1 MIGDT
6 MPKKTDLISENKT
19 NIRKNSRRI
28 FELDAE
34 VSTTYAELMLLLA
47 DIEENRS
54 LLQRNFT
61 SAFMGNRSIAIDN
74 VDDLY
79 DCRIAMLEAL
89 DPSTDI
95 QTNFKVR
102 MLNQVRIEQLE
113 NRTDLND
120 TLRDIATKMIEVN
133 QMFQS
138 VNSLITEA
146 NESVVDQGDNMISE
160 NADWADGLISKQ
172 MTKATSNANAQS
184 VKSNTERLQKLLER
198 AHIAENEANDLVRR
212 VEDDTK
218 GILELGDQ
226 IAKRRERIQ
235 ADRERVVAN
244 QRRTADQIIKL
255 K

>member
-1 MIGDT
+1 

-19 NIRKNSRRI
+19 NIRKNRRKI

-95 QTNFKVR
+95 QSNFKVR

-160 NADWADGLISKQ
+160 NADWADGLIAKQ

-184 VKSNTERLQKLLER
+184 VKSNAERLQKLLER
-198 AHIAENEANDLVRR
+198 ANIAENEANNLVRR

>member
-1 MIGDT
+1 

-19 NIRKNSRRI
+19 NIRKNRRRI

-120 TLRDIATKMIEVN
+120 TLRDIATKLIEVN

-160 NADWADGLISKQ
+160 NADWADGLIAKQ

-198 AHIAENEANDLVRR
+198 AHIAENEANDLVKR

>member
-1 MIGDT
+1 MTGDT

-19 NIRKNSRRI
+19 NIRKNRRRI

-120 TLRDIATKMIEVN
+120 TLRDITTKMIEVN

-160 NADWADGLISKQ
+160 NADWADGLIAKQ
-172 MTKATSNANAQS
+172 MTKATSTANAQS

-244 QRRTADQIIKL
+244 QRRTADLLIKL

>member
-1 MIGDT
+1 

-19 NIRKNSRRI
+19 NIRKNRRKI

-79 DCRIAMLEAL
+79 GCRIAMLEAL
-89 DPSTDI
+89 DPSTEV

-160 NADWADGLISKQ
+160 NADWADGLIAKQ

>member
-1 MIGDT
+1 
-6 MPKKTDLISENKT
+6 MPKKNDLISENKT
-19 NIRKNSRRI
+19 NIRKNRRRI

-146 NESVVDQGDNMISE
+146 NESVVDQGDSMISE
-160 NADWADGLISKQ
+160 NADWADGLIAKQ

>member
-1 MIGDT
+1 

-19 NIRKNSRRI
+19 NIRKNRRRI

-79 DCRIAMLEAL
+79 GCRIAMLEAL
-89 DPSTDI
+89 DPSTDV
-95 QTNFKVR
+95 QNNFKVR

-160 NADWADGLISKQ
+160 NADWADGLIAKQ

-184 VKSNTERLQKLLER
+184 VKSNTERLEKLLER
-198 AHIAENEANDLVRR
+198 AHVSENEANNLVRR
-212 VEDDTK
+212 VEEDTK

>member
-1 MIGDT
+1 MV
-6 MPKKTDLISENKT
+6 KKTDLISENKT
-19 NIRKNSRRI
+19 NIRKNRRKI

-74 VDDLY
+74 VNDLY
-79 DCRIAMLEAL
+79 GCRMAMLEAL
-89 DPSTDI
+89 EPSSDV

-133 QMFQS
+133 QMLQS

-146 NESVVDQGDNMISE
+146 NEAVVEQGDDMISE
-160 NADWADGLISKQ
+160 NAEWADGSISKQ
-172 MTKATSNANAQS
+172 MTKATPNTNAQS
-184 VKSNTERLQKLLER
+184 VKSNTERLQKLLDR
-198 AHIAENEANDLVRR
+198 AHVAENEATNLVKR

>member
-1 MIGDT
+1 MIGET

-19 NIRKNSRRI
+19 TIRKTKRRI

-89 DPSTDI
+89 DPSTDV
-95 QTNFKVR
+95 QNNFKVR

-120 TLRDIATKMIEVN
+120 ILRDIATKMIEVN

-160 NADWADGLISKQ
+160 NADWADGLIAKQ

>member
-1 MIGDT
+1 
-6 MPKKTDLISENKT
+6 MPKKNDLISENKT
-19 NIRKNSRRI
+19 NIRKNRRRI

-79 DCRIAMLEAL
+79 GCRIAMLEAL
-89 DPSTDI
+89 DPSTDV
-95 QTNFKVR
+95 QNNFKVQ

-218 GILELGDQ
+218 GILELGEQ

>member
-1 MIGDT
+1 MV
-6 MPKKTDLISENKT
+6 KKTDKISENKT
-19 NIRKNSRRI
+19 NIRKNRRKI

-74 VDDLY
+74 VNDLY
-79 DCRIAMLEAL
+79 GCRMAMLEAL
-89 DPSTDI
+89 EPSSDV

-113 NRTDLND
+113 NRSDLND

-133 QMFQS
+133 QMLQS

-146 NESVVDQGDNMISE
+146 NEAVVEQGDDMISE
-160 NADWADGLISKQ
+160 NAEWADGLIRKQ
-172 MTKATSNANAQS
+172 MTKTTPNANAQS
-184 VKSNTERLQKLLER
+184 VKSNTERLQKLLDR
-198 AHIAENEANDLVRR
+198 AHVAEKEATNLVHR

>member
-1 MIGDT
+1 MV
-6 MPKKTDLISENKT
+6 KKTDIISENKT
-19 NIRKNSRRI
+19 NIRQNRRKI

-74 VDDLY
+74 VNDLY
-79 DCRIAMLEAL
+79 GCRMAMLEAL
-89 DPSTDI
+89 EPSSDV

-113 NRTDLND
+113 NRSDLND

-133 QMFQS
+133 QMLQS

-146 NESVVDQGDNMISE
+146 NEAVVEQGDDMISE
-160 NADWADGLISKQ
+160 NAEWADGSIRKQ
-172 MTKATSNANAQS
+172 MTKATPNTNAQS
-184 VKSNTERLQKLLER
+184 VKSNTERLQKLLDR
-198 AHIAENEANDLVRR
+198 AHVAEKEATNLVHR

>member
-6 MPKKTDLISENKT
+6 MPKKTDLTSENKT
-19 NIRKNSRRI
+19 NIRKNRRRI

-79 DCRIAMLEAL
+79 GCRIAMLEAL
-89 DPSTDI
+89 DPSTDV
-95 QTNFKVR
+95 QNNFKVR

-160 NADWADGLISKQ
+160 NADWADGLIDKQ

-218 GILELGDQ
+218 GIY
-226 IAKRRERIQ
+226 I
-235 ADRERVVAN
+235 VN
-244 QRRTADQIIKL
+244 CN
-255 K
+255 

>member
-1 MIGDT
+1 MV
-6 MPKKTDLISENKT
+6 KKTDLISENKT
-19 NIRKNSRRI
+19 NIRKNRRKI

-74 VDDLY
+74 VNDLY
-79 DCRIAMLEAL
+79 GCRMAMLEAL
-89 DPSTDI
+89 EPSSDV

-133 QMFQS
+133 QMLQS

-146 NESVVDQGDNMISE
+146 NEAVVEQGDDMISE
-160 NADWADGLISKQ
+160 NAEWADGSIHKQ
-172 MTKATSNANAQS
+172 MTKATPNTNAQS
-184 VKSNTERLQKLLER
+184 VKSNTERLQKLLDR
-198 AHIAENEANDLVRR
+198 AHVAENEATDLVRR

>member
-1 MIGDT
+1 

-19 NIRKNSRRI
+19 NIRNNRRRI

-79 DCRIAMLEAL
+79 GCRIAMLEAL
-89 DPSTDI
+89 DPSTDV
-95 QTNFKVR
+95 QNNFKIR

-146 NESVVDQGDNMISE
+146 NESVVEQGDNMISE
-160 NADWADGLISKQ
+160 NADWAAGSISKQ
-172 MTKATSNANAQS
+172 MTKETSNANAQS
-184 VKSNTERLQKLLER
+184 VKSNAERLQKLLER
-198 AHIAENEANDLVRR
+198 ANIAENEANNLVRR

-235 ADRERVVAN
+235 ADRERGGAN

>member
-1 MIGDT
+1 MTGDT
-6 MPKKTDLISENKT
+6 MPKKNDLISENKT
-19 NIRKNSRRI
+19 NIRKNRRRI

-198 AHIAENEANDLVRR
+198 AHIAENEANDLVKR

>member
-1 MIGDT
+1 

-19 NIRKNSRRI
+19 NIRKNKRRI

-160 NADWADGLISKQ
+160 NADWADGLIAKQ

-198 AHIAENEANDLVRR
+198 AHVAENEANDLVRR

>member
-1 MIGDT
+1 MIGET

-19 NIRKNSRRI
+19 NIRKNKRRI

-79 DCRIAMLEAL
+79 GCRIAMLEAL
-89 DPSTDI
+89 DPSTDV

-160 NADWADGLISKQ
+160 NADWADGLIAKQ

-226 IAKRRERIQ
+226 IANRRERIQ

>member
-1 MIGDT
+1 MA
-6 MPKKTDLISENKT
+6 KKTDLISENKT
-19 NIRKNSRRI
+19 NIRKNRRKI

-74 VDDLY
+74 VNDLY
-79 DCRIAMLEAL
+79 GCRMAMLEAL
-89 DPSTDI
+89 EPSSDV

-113 NRTDLND
+113 NRSDLND

-133 QMFQS
+133 QMLQS

-146 NESVVDQGDNMISE
+146 NEAVVEQGDDMISE
-160 NADWADGLISKQ
+160 NAKWADGSIRKQ
-172 MTKATSNANAQS
+172 MTKATPNTNAQS
-184 VKSNTERLQKLLER
+184 VKSNTERLQKLLDR
-198 AHIAENEANDLVRR
+198 AHVAEKEATNLVHR

>member
-1 MIGDT
+1 MTGDT
-6 MPKKTDLISENKT
+6 MPKKNDLISENKT
-19 NIRKNSRRI
+19 NIRKNRRRI

-79 DCRIAMLEAL
+79 GCRIAMLEAL
-89 DPSTDI
+89 DPSTEV
-95 QTNFKVR
+95 QNNFKVR

-138 VNSLITEA
+138 VNSLITKA

-160 NADWADGLISKQ
+160 NADWADGLIAKQ

>member
-1 MIGDT
+1 

-19 NIRKNSRRI
+19 NIRKNRRRI

-74 VDDLY
+74 VNDLY
-79 DCRIAMLEAL
+79 DCRIAMIEAL
-89 DPSTDI
+89 DPSTDV
-95 QTNFKVR
+95 QNNFKVR

-160 NADWADGLISKQ
+160 NADWADGLIAKQ

-198 AHIAENEANDLVRR
+198 AHIAENEANYIVRR

>member
-1 MIGDT
+1 

-19 NIRKNSRRI
+19 NIRKNRRRI

-160 NADWADGLISKQ
+160 NADWADGLIAKQ

>member
-1 MIGDT
+1 

-19 NIRKNSRRI
+19 NIRKNRRRI

-47 DIEENRS
+47 DIEENRA

-79 DCRIAMLEAL
+79 GCRIAMLEAL
-89 DPSTDI
+89 DPSTDV
-95 QTNFKVR
+95 QNNFKVR

-160 NADWADGLISKQ
+160 NADWADGLIAKQ

-218 GILELGDQ
+218 SILELGEQ